1 MDEKQKK
8 KNQKKAVVEKV
19 KNNLNDFTK
28 EKLEE
33 DYQKTNKMIDR
44 LQKLI
49 DNVEIETNANK
60 VKIDEFKERIK
71 MLDELKKQVY

>member
-19 KNNLNDFTK
+19 KNNLSDFTK

-60 VKIDEFKERIK
+60 IKIDE
-71 MLDELKKQVY
+71 

>member
-1 MDEKQKK
+1 MDEKPKK
-8 KNQKKAVVEKV
+8 KNQKKTIVEKQ
-19 KNNLNDFTK
+19 NLNDFTK

-49 DNVEIETNANK
+49 DNVEIEKNANK
-60 VKIDEFKERIK
+60 VKIDELKERIK

>member
-1 MDEKQKK
+1 MDEKPKK
-8 KNQKKAVVEKV
+8 KNQKKTIVEKQ
-19 KNNLNDFTK
+19 NLNDFTK

>member
-8 KNQKKAVVEKV
+8 KNQKKTIVEKQ
-19 KNNLNDFTK
+19 NLNDFTK

-49 DNVEIETNANK
+49 DNVEIEKNANK
-60 VKIDEFKERIK
+60 VKIDELKERIK